1 MSCSL
6 DEKRDRS
13 GRLDAGLSASFRHTR
28 ETAQDGLKAKSIN
41 VMQGIN
47 YEKTLID
54 LLYEW
59 PTTYAGDGRAS
70 VQRIRA
76 ALVQAVV
83 ASDRS
88 TPVARMS
95 VPSFCLCQEPP

>member
-28 ETAQDGLKAKSIN
+28 ETAQNGLKAKSIN
-41 VMQGIN
+41 VAQGID

-54 LLYEW
+54 LLYE
-59 PTTYAGDGRAS
+59 
-70 VQRIRA
+70 
-76 ALVQAVV
+76 
-83 ASDRS
+83 
-88 TPVARMS
+88 
-95 VPSFCLCQEPP
+95 